1 MKHQMTGKMIC
12 TLLLIVL
19 LLSLVACGGYEV
31 SLGIGDGSKEND
43 AVRVEYK
50 IAETL
55 TDGYVLKGS
64 FTAESEAD
72 IDRTFVFALSS
83 ADPILASDY
92 TEQVLFSVKGS
103 EIAATRK
110 ADGTYGKVAFQ
121 IEFTKLSN
129 YFAETE
135 TETNVYL
142 VFHEDG
148 AERSDIT
155 RWGSSAYQYTFTGG
169 KVKLTK

>member
-1 MKHQMTGKMIC
+1 MKPQIAGKIVC
-12 TLLLIVL
+12 AFLLGVL
-19 LLSLVACGGYEV
+19 LLSLVACGGYDV

-55 TDGYVLKGS
+55 TDGYVLEGA
-64 FTAESEAD
+64 FTAESAAD
-72 IDRTFVFALSS
+72 LNREFVFALSS
-83 ADPILASDY
+83 ADPLFTSNY

-110 ADGTYGKVAFQ
+110 ADGTYGKVAFRV
-121 IEFTKLSN
+121 EFTKLSN

-135 TETNVYL
+135 TETKVYL
-142 VFHEDG
+142 VLHEQG
-148 AERSDIT
+148 AERGDIT
-155 RWGSSAYQYTFTGG
+155 RWGSSAYQYTSTGG

>member
-1 MKHQMTGKMIC
+1 MKHQITGKILC
-12 TLLLIVL
+12 TFLLGVL

-43 AVRVEYK
+43 AVRVEYN

-55 TDGYVLKGS
+55 TDGYVLEGS

-72 IDRTFVFALSS
+72 LNREFVFALSAS
-83 ADPILASDY
+83 DPIFTSDY

-110 ADGTYGKVAFQ
+110 ANGTYGKVAFR
-121 IEFTKLSN
+121 IEFTRLSD
-129 YFAETE
+129 YFSETE
-135 TETNVYL
+135 NASDVYL
-142 VFHEDG
+142 VFHEEG
-148 AERSDIT
+148 AERTDPM
-155 RWGSSAYQYTFTGG
+155 RWGSSAYRYTFTGG
-169 KVKLTK
+169 KVKLEK